1 MKKEM
6 TMRRNIITLL
16 LAVMTAMTAEAKVDT
31 LRISSAY
38 TTHIIFSTDLT
49 YADLSNSRFVV
60 AKIIEQNK
68 NMLALKAKESFS
80 GSCSVSA
87 LESNGTMHTFIVVY
101 KQFPPELV
109 IDMRKRNPL
118 AEDGPSYSDR
128 SVGGAAGA
136 YAASASRS
144 GDNVSTWKTG
154 SAPVLK
160 DVISYPQ
167 RLYHIGEKDYDI
179 QVMCEDIFAYS
190 DITYIILS
198 LKNNSGISY
207 NINEASF
214 TREMKSK
221 RSRKLTN
228 EGPVLPRSRYG
239 NLSAGPGASS
249 RIVYSFDKLSLYKNQ
264 VLKVYFYEEGGQRN
278 LTLTISAE
286 DINKARSAMDK

>member
-1 MKKEM
+1 MKKIVFVLFM
-6 TMRRNIITLL
+6 FLCGIPAFAQM
-16 LAVMTAMTAEAKVDT
+16 DT
-31 LRISSAY
+31 LYVSTDY
-38 TTHIIFSTDLT
+38 TSHVIFSTDVP
-49 YADLSNSRFVV
+49 YADISNSRFVI
-60 AKIIEQNK
+60 ARIIEKNK
-68 NMLALKAKESFS
+68 NMLAVKAREPFT
-80 GSCSVSA
+80 GSCSLSA

-207 NINEASF
+207 NINDASF

-286 DINKARSAMDK
+286 DINKARSAMNK

>member
-1 MKKEM
+1 MKKIVFVLFM
-6 TMRRNIITLL
+6 FLCGIPAFAQM
-16 LAVMTAMTAEAKVDT
+16 DT
-31 LRISSAY
+31 LYVSTDY
-38 TTHIIFSTDLT
+38 TSHVIFSTDVP
-49 YADLSNSRFVV
+49 YADISNSRFVI
-60 AKIIEQNK
+60 ARIIEKNK
-68 NMLALKAKESFS
+68 NMLAVKAREPFT
-80 GSCSVSA
+80 GSCSLSA

-101 KQFPPELV
+101 KQFPTELV

-118 AEDGPSYSDR
+118 AEEGPSVNGR
-128 SVGGAAGA
+128 AGGSVAGE
-136 YAASASRS
+136 
-144 GDNVSTWKTG
+144 NVSTWKTG
-154 SAPVLK
+154 SAPLLK

-167 RLYHIGEKDYDI
+167 RLFHIGKKDYDI
-179 QVMCEDIFAYS
+179 EVLCEDIFAYS

-207 NINEASF
+207 NINDASF

-239 NLSAGPGASS
+239 NLSAGPGARS

-278 LTLTISAE
+278 LTLTISAD
-286 DINKARSAMDK
+286 DINKARSAME